1 MAKNQPLD
9 PTEKQLR
16 QYGLMMAGVL
26 SCFVTI
32 FFYKAWNTAG
42 MALAV
47 WVLFFLIMGVLAPL
61 RLATIYR
68 VWMKF
73 GRVVGN
79 FNFKLILG
87 LLYFVMFTPFRIM
100 TSFFRKDPLTRKIEP
115 DKKSYWHNCE
125 PRNPDPKRFER
136 QF

>member
-1 MAKNQPLD
+1 MTLPD

-26 SCFVTI
+26 SCFVAI
-32 FFYKAWNTAG
+32 FFYKAWHTAG

-47 WVLFFLIMGVLAPL
+47 WVLFFLLLGLLAPL
-61 RLATIYR
+61 RLAPVYR
-68 VWMKF
+68 IWMKF
-73 GRVVGN
+73 GLVVGN

-87 LLYFVMFTPFRIM
+87 LMYFVIFTPVRLVA
-100 TSFFRKDPLTRKIEP
+100 SLFRKDPLTRKIEP
-115 DKKSYWHNCE
+115 EKESYWHNCE
-125 PRNPDPKRFER
+125 PRSTDPKRFEK

>member
-1 MAKNQPLD
+1 MAMHPID

-26 SCFVTI
+26 SCFVAL
-32 FFYKAWNTAG
+32 FFYKAWHTAG
-42 MALAV
+42 MALGV
-47 WVLFFLIMGVLAPL
+47 WVLFFLTLGLLAPL
-61 RLATIYR
+61 RLTPVYR

-73 GRVVGN
+73 GEVVGN

-87 LLYFVMFTPFRIM
+87 LMYFTVFTPMRIVA
-100 TSFFRKDPLTRKIEP
+100 SFFRPDPLTRKIEP
-115 DKKSYWHNCE
+115 NKDSYWHDCE
-125 PRNPDPKRFER
+125 PRSSDPKRFEQ

>member
-1 MAKNQPLD
+1 MNQLA

-26 SCFVTI
+26 SIFVTV

-42 MALAV
+42 MALAI
-47 WVLFFLIMGVLAPL
+47 WVLFFLTLGLLAPA
-61 RLATIYR
+61 RLAPVYR
-68 VWMKF
+68 GWMKF
-73 GRVVGN
+73 GMVIGN

-87 LLYFVMFTPFRIM
+87 ILYFIMFTPMRVFA
-100 TSFFRKDPLTRKIEP
+100 SFFRDDPLTRKIELE
-115 DKKSYWHNCE
+115 KNTYWHDCE
-125 PRNPDPKRFER
+125 TRSQDRKRYEQ

>member
-1 MAKNQPLD
+1 MTMNIPV

-26 SCFVTI
+26 SCFVVV
-32 FFYKAWNTAG
+32 FFYKAWHTAG

-47 WVLFFLIMGVLAPL
+47 WVLFFLMLGLLAPL
-61 RLATIYR
+61 RLAPVYR

-73 GRVVGN
+73 GLVVGN

-87 LLYFVMFTPFRIM
+87 LMYFTVFTPMRIFA
-100 TSFFRKDPLTRKIEP
+100 SFFRDDPLTRKIEP
-115 DKKSYWHNCE
+115 EKKSYWHDCE
-125 PRNPDPKRFER
+125 PRSQDPKRFEK